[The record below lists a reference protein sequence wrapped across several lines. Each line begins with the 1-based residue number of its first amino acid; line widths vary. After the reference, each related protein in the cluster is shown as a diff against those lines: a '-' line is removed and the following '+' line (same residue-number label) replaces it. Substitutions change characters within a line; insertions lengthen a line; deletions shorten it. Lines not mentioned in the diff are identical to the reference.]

1 MIKLR
6 ISFKLIVCR
15 NYQKSMV
22 LLKISRLV
30 ARCYQPNQCSLTEV
44 PRSKN
49 VFLDALRTLS
59 LFDNCHCHSKQD
71 LYIYMMS
78 LGKVYWGMQYFE
90 VDALH
95 TQYIKCLSTNI
106 VNVNM
111 HYLAV
116 DKNCSRR
123 RLFGYNY
130 CTNSTMIRSEWPSK
144 LKRKRQHNCRFEGI
158 KFGILPRRQS
168 QIHCWHYYGNGC
180 SQSCA
185 NC

>member
-1 MIKLR
+1 MIVSTSKLP

-15 NYQKSMV
+15 KYQKSMV

-44 PRSKN
+44 ARSKN

-59 LFDNCHCHSKQD
+59 LFDNCHCHSKQG

-78 LGKVYWGMQYFE
+78 LDKVYWCMQYFE
-90 VDALH
+90 VDAIN
-95 TQYIKCLSTNI
+95 TQYIIYPKLSTNI

-144 LKRKRQHNCRFEGI
+144 LKKKRQHNCFLEGI
-158 KFGILPRRQS
+158 MFGILPRF
-168 QIHCWHYYGNGC
+168 
-180 SQSCA
+180 
-185 NC
+185 